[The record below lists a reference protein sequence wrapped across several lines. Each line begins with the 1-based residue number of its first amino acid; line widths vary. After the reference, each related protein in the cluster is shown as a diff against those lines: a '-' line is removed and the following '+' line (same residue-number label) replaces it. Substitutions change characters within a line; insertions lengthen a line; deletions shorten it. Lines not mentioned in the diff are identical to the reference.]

1 MKSSRTKKILS
12 CHQVFSC
19 LRQNIFSSFFLR
31 SLLFFVSTRSSR
43 DRCRFLKWKGS
54 DPVHSVQN
62 VFNFTT
68 IPISHTI
75 YPRSLSLNEKGTE
88 NVLAKKW
95 KIFCTFSNSVWP
107 SACFFFFLVW
117 CLDNEAFEV
126 RKLLLH
132 KAYNVA
138 IRQQVLGSLL
148 TIFTKEAKRSTENN
162 VVLLFPCTQT
172 TSKLLLR
179 SLCTTSHIFDFC
191 KRLKTHFQELSHLFD
206 DVKLRNKNAKLF
218 TTVKEKSPL
227 KMTQWMRKNT
237 LYYIHFIIANMK
249 TNFRWL

>member
-1 MKSSRTKKILS
+1 M
-12 CHQVFSC
+12 
-19 LRQNIFSSFFLR
+19 
-31 SLLFFVSTRSSR
+31 STRSSR

-68 IPISHTI
+68 IPISHTK

-148 TIFTKEAKRSTENN
+148 TIFTRRDRPKIMLSFFSHALQN
-162 VVLLFPCTQT
+162 F
-172 TSKLLLR
+172 LR
-179 SLCTTSHIFDFC
+179 SLCSTTHIFDFC
-191 KRLKTHFQELSHLFD
+191 KILKTHFQELSHLFD

-237 LYYIHFIIANMK
+237 LYSFYYSQHENKFSLVIKKPHHDGLQYF
-249 TNFRWL
+249 